1 MIKACIFDLDGVIV
15 DTAKYHY
22 MVWKRLA
29 DELNIP
35 FNEKDNERL
44 KGVSRMKSLE
54 IILDLGNVNLSQ
66 EEKEE
71 LAQKKNNWYVE
82 CISNMDKSEL
92 LPGVEEFIKNLKR
105 KGIKV
110 AIASA
115 SKNTKLI
122 LKKLNL
128 EDTFD
133 AVIDGTMI
141 DKAKPNPEIFLKASD
156 YLNVKPEECLVLED
170 AVAGVQA
177 AKKAGMKVIGVGEK
191 KVLKGADKVIK
202 NFENVDLTLIEG
214 I

>member
-1 MIKACIFDLDGVIV
+1 VIKACIFDLDGVIV

-22 MVWKRLA
+22 MAWKKLA
-29 DELNIP
+29 DQLNIP

-54 IILDLGNVNLSQ
+54 IILDLGNLNLSL

-82 CISNMDKSEL
+82 YISKMDKSEL
-92 LPGVEEFIKNLKR
+92 LPGVEKFIKILKS
-105 KGIKV
+105 KGIKI

-122 LKKLNL
+122 LERLNF
-128 EDTFD
+128 EDVFD

-141 DKAKPNPEIFLKASD
+141 SNAKPNPEIFLTASN
-156 YLNVKPEECLVLED
+156 YLSLKPEECVVFED
-170 AVAGVQA
+170 AVAGIQA
-177 AKKAGMKVIGVGEK
+177 AKRAGMKVIGVGEEE
-191 KVLKGADKVIK
+191 VLKGADKVIK
-202 NFENVDLTLIEG
+202 NFENINLTLIES

>member
-1 MIKACIFDLDGVIV
+1 LIKACIFDLDGVIV

-22 MVWKRLA
+22 MAWKKLA
-29 DELNIP
+29 DQLKIP

-44 KGVSRMKSLE
+44 KGVSRIKSLE
-54 IILDLGNVNLSQ
+54 IILDLGNLNLGH

-82 CISNMDKSEL
+82 YISNMDKSEL
-92 LPGVEEFIKNLKR
+92 LPGVEEFIKHLKS

-122 LKKLNL
+122 LKRLHL

-133 AVIDGTMI
+133 VVIDGTMI
-141 DKAKPNPEIFLKASD
+141 SNAKPNPEIFLKASNC
-156 YLNVKPEECLVLED
+156 LNLKSEECVVFED
-170 AVAGVQA
+170 AVAGVQS
-177 AKKAGMKVIGVGEK
+177 AKRAGMKVIGVGEEEL
-191 KVLKGADKVIK
+191 LKEADKVIK
-202 NFENVDLTLIEG
+202 NFENINLTLNVFI
-214 I
+214 

>member
-22 MVWKRLA
+22 MAWKKLA
-29 DELNIP
+29 DQLNIP

-54 IILDLGNVNLSQ
+54 IILDLGNLNLSL

-82 CISNMDKSEL
+82 YISKMDKSEL
-92 LPGVEEFIKNLKR
+92 LPGVEKFIKILKS
-105 KGIKV
+105 KGIKI

-122 LKKLNL
+122 LERLNF
-128 EDTFD
+128 EDVFD

-141 DKAKPNPEIFLKASD
+141 SNAKPNPEIFLTASN
-156 YLNVKPEECLVLED
+156 YLSLKPEECVVFED
-170 AVAGVQA
+170 AVAGIQA
-177 AKKAGMKVIGVGEK
+177 AKRAGMKVIGVGEEE
-191 KVLKGADKVIK
+191 VLKGADKVIK
-202 NFENVDLTLIEG
+202 NFENINLTLIES

>member
-1 MIKACIFDLDGVIV
+1 MA
-15 DTAKYHY
+15 
-22 MVWKRLA
+22 WKRLA
-29 DELNIP
+29 DQLNIP

-54 IILDLGNVNLSQ
+54 IILDLGSLNLNQ

-71 LAQKKNNWYVE
+71 LAKKKNNWYIQY
-82 CISNMDKSEL
+82 ISKMDKSEL

-122 LKKLNL
+122 LKRLNL

-141 DKAKPNPEIFLKASD
+141 SNAKPNPEIFLRASD
-156 YLNVKPEECLVLED
+156 YLNLKPEECVVFED

-177 AKKAGMKVIGVGEK
+177 AKKAGMKVVGVGEEE
-191 KVLKGADKVIK
+191 VLKGADKVIK

>member
-22 MVWKRLA
+22 MAWKKLA
-29 DELNIP
+29 DQLKIP

-82 CISNMDKSEL
+82 YISNMDKSEL

-122 LKKLNL
+122 LKQLNL

-141 DKAKPNPEIFLKASD
+141 SNAKPNPEIFLKASN
-156 YLNVKPEECLVLED
+156 YLNLKSEECIVFED

-177 AKKAGMKVIGVGEK
+177 AKRAGMKVVGVGEEE
-191 KVLKGADKVIK
+191 VLKGADKVIK
-202 NFENVDLTLIEG
+202 NFENINLTFIES

>member
-22 MVWKRLA
+22 MAWKRLA
-29 DELNIP
+29 DQLNIP

-54 IILDLGNVNLSQ
+54 IILDLGSLNLNQ

-71 LAQKKNNWYVE
+71 LAKKKNNWYIQY
-82 CISNMDKSEL
+82 ISKMDKSEL

-122 LKKLNL
+122 LKRLNL

-141 DKAKPNPEIFLKASD
+141 SNAKPNPEIFLRASD
-156 YLNVKPEECLVLED
+156 YLNLKPEECVVFED

-177 AKKAGMKVIGVGEK
+177 AKKAGMKVVGVGEEE
-191 KVLKGADKVIK
+191 VLKGADKVIK

>member
-22 MVWKRLA
+22 MAWKKLA
-29 DELNIP
+29 DQLNIP
-35 FNEKDNERL
+35 FNKKDNERL

-54 IILDLGNVNLSQ
+54 IILDLGNLNLRH

-82 CISNMDKSEL
+82 YINNMDKNEL

-105 KGIKV
+105 KGIKI

-122 LKKLNL
+122 LKRLNL
-128 EDTFD
+128 EEVFD

-141 DKAKPNPEIFLKASD
+141 SNAKPNPEIFLKASN
-156 YLNVKPEECLVLED
+156 YLNLKPEECVVFED

-177 AKKAGMKVIGVGEK
+177 AKRAGMKVIGVGEEE
-191 KVLKGADKVIK
+191 VLKGADKVIK
-202 NFENVDLTLIEG
+202 NFKNINFTLIEF

>member
-22 MVWKRLA
+22 MAWKKLA
-29 DELNIP
+29 DQLKIP

-82 CISNMDKSEL
+82 YISNMDKSEL

-122 LKKLNL
+122 LKRLNL
-128 EDTFD
+128 EEVFDT
-133 AVIDGTMI
+133 VIDGTI
-141 DKAKPNPEIFLKASD
+141 ISNAKPNPEIFLKASN
-156 YLNVKPEECLVLED
+156 YLNLKPEECIVFED
-170 AVAGVQA
+170 AVSGVEA
-177 AKKAGMKVIGVGEK
+177 AKGAGMKVIGVGEEE
-191 KVLKGADKVIK
+191 VLKGADKVIK
-202 NFENVDLTLIEG
+202 NFKNINLTFIES

>member
-1 MIKACIFDLDGVIV
+1 LIKACIFDLDGVIV

-22 MVWKRLA
+22 MAWKKLA
-29 DELNIP
+29 DQLKIP

-82 CISNMDKSEL
+82 YISNMDKSEL

-122 LKKLNL
+122 LKRLNL
-128 EDTFD
+128 EEVFDT
-133 AVIDGTMI
+133 VIDGTI
-141 DKAKPNPEIFLKASD
+141 ISNAKPNPEIFLKASN
-156 YLNVKPEECLVLED
+156 YLNLKPEECVVFED

-177 AKKAGMKVIGVGEK
+177 AKRAGMKVIGVGEEE
-191 KVLKGADKVIK
+191 VLKGADKVIK
-202 NFENVDLTLIEG
+202 NFKNINLTFIES